1 VNIAPLSPKESAPLY
16 VEMMGGSDKIM
27 AKGKELIGQGKY
39 LEASEILNKLV
50 FAQPRNQAAKDQLAD
65 AYEQLGYQKESPTL
79 RNIFLQGAYELRN
92 GLPGGTPAR
101 SSGPDMI
108 KAMSTENW
116 LDFIAI
122 SMDPR
127 KADGM
132 RFTIN
137 LVTPDNGEKY
147 LVEMSNATLT
157 NIKGEQAKKPD
168 LTITLNR
175 RDLEQVMMG
184 ASTFDD
190 LLKAGKAKFDG
201 DRKGFDQ
208 LRGILVSFAPNFE
221 ILPGTA
227 PQTPAKGLKP
237 FEMPDL
243 APPDAA
249 GD

>member
-1 VNIAPLSPKESAPLY
+1 
-16 VEMMGGSDKIM
+16 
-27 AKGKELIGQGKY
+27 
-39 LEASEILNKLV
+39 
-50 FAQPRNQAAKDQLAD
+50 
-65 AYEQLGYQKESPTL
+65 
-79 RNIFLQGAYELRN
+79 
-92 GLPGGTPAR
+92 
-101 SSGPDMI
+101 MI
-108 KAMSTENW
+108 RAMSTENW
-116 LDFIAI
+116 LDFIGI

-147 LVEMSNATLT
+147 LIEMSNATLT
-157 NIKGEQAKKPD
+157 NIKGEQAKNPD
-168 LTITLNR
+168 LTITIKR
-175 RDLEQVMMG
+175 ADLDLVMMG

-190 LLKAGKAKFDG
+190 LLKDGKARFDG
-201 DRKGFDQ
+201 DRKPFDQ
-208 LRGILVSFAPNFE
+208 LRGTLVSFAPNFE

-227 PQTPAKGLKP
+227 PKTPSKSLKP